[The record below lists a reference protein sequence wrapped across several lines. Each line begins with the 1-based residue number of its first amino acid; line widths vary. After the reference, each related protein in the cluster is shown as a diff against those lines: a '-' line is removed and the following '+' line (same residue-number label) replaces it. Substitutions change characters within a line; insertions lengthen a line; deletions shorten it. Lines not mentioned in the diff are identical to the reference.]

1 MPRMPSHERAHGL
14 AIERATVADAPILAR
29 AAASLFEQTF
39 GDDNTREDMAAY
51 LAQAF
56 TESRQRTEL
65 EDEHTLIWLAR
76 DTSNGAVVG
85 YAHLRLDA
93 SPAKPTAAR
102 NGAEIARLYT
112 DRGWHGRGL
121 GAVLMGACITAAR
134 DAGADFLWLGVWE
147 RNARAI
153 VFYEKHGF
161 TAIGEQPF
169 MLGTDRQRD
178 VVMAL
183 DLTRSR

>member
-1 MPRMPSHERAHGL
+1 MPRTYSHERAPGL
-14 AIERATVADAPILAR
+14 AIERATAADAAALAP

-39 GDDNTREDMAAY
+39 ADANTPEDMATY
-51 LAQAF
+51 LGRAF
-56 TESRQRTEL
+56 TESRQRGEL
-65 EDEHTLIWLAR
+65 EDERNLIWIAR
-76 DTSNGAVVG
+76 DIANTAILG

-93 SPAKPTAAR
+93 LPAEAPPAKR
-102 NGAEIARLYT
+102 GAEIARLYT

-121 GAVLMGACITAAR
+121 GAKLMAACIAAGR
-134 DAGADFLWLGVWE
+134 DAGADVLWLGVWE

-153 VFYEKHGF
+153 AFYEKHGF